1 MSMLHDYMVLRSK
14 EKSKRGKECDA
25 RCSLFYGLQEVQ
37 IYHSYSKYRGLDDV
51 YCLAVGDWRLE
62 AARD

>member
-1 MSMLHDYMVLRSK
+1 MNIWYYVL
-14 EKSKRGKECDA
+14 EKNASGGKKCDA